1 LGNSLF
7 YLDPLKI
14 FSYTP
19 VLLALSDYGVRHKR
33 KIIGQ
38 NGLCPVRLA
47 PVFNLQKKIFIGRSF
62 MGRVAIIGVGQSAF
76 VRGYPGSIR
85 ELAFEGFKECMADAQ
100 VSVKEIDAS
109 VICSAPEY
117 DKQRSPAGVFAEYL
131 GLTPQPTFYVETL
144 CSSSSTG
151 VKLAYSL
158 IKSGLHDVV
167 VVLGFQKM
175 SEISSAESQERMGR
189 GADIQWE
196 SPFGTMMPAYYAM
209 YARAHMKKYGTTPED
224 LALIRV
230 KASTYGQINEKAVYR
245 KPVALDMFSDPQ
257 SPMSG
262 PVASPLRVGDCCA
275 NADGSSCI
283 ILASE
288 EKAKALSKKP
298 VWILGVGAASSPVNM
313 AGRALF
319 TGLAVGEEAG
329 KQAYKMAGVSPKDVD
344 VAEVHDCF
352 TIAEMMAYENLGFA
366 KPGEGKD
373 LIKSKETYKEG
384 IIPVNVDG
392 GLLSKGHPIGAT
404 GGSQIRTI
412 VLQLRGQAG
421 DMQVKNPEI
430 GLVHN
435 IGGVGLYGNVTILGR
450 S

>member
-1 LGNSLF
+1 MEKVG
-7 YLDPLKI
+7 
-14 FSYTP
+14 
-19 VLLALSDYGVRHKR
+19 
-33 KIIGQ
+33 
-38 NGLCPVRLA
+38 
-47 PVFNLQKKIFIGRSF
+47 
-62 MGRVAIIGVGQSAF
+62 IIGVGQSAF

-85 ELAFEGFKECMADAQ
+85 ELAFEGFKEAMQDAQ
-100 VSVKEIDAS
+100 MTNKDIGAS

-144 CSSSSTG
+144 CSSSSMG
-151 VKLAYSL
+151 VRLAYSL
-158 IKSGLHDVV
+158 VKSGLHDSVAV
-167 VVLGFQKM
+167 IGFQKM

-209 YARAHMKKYGTTPED
+209 YARGHMAKYGTTPDD

-230 KASTYGQINEKAVYR
+230 KAATYGQINEKAVYR
-245 KPVALDMFSDPQ
+245 KPVTFEMFLDPE

-275 NADGSSCI
+275 NADGSSCVI
-283 ILASE
+283 VANE
-288 EKAKALSKKP
+288 EKAKAFSKKP
-298 VWILGVGAASSPVNM
+298 VWILGLGAASTPVNM
-313 AGRALF
+313 AGRDLF
-319 TGLAVGEEAG
+319 SGLTVGQEAG
-329 KQAYKMAGVSPKDVD
+329 EQAYKMAGVTPKDID

-373 LIKSKETYKEG
+373 LIKSKETYKDG
-384 IIPVNVDG
+384 TIPVNVDG

-412 VLQLRGQAG
+412 VLQLRDEAG
-421 DMQVKNPEI
+421 EMQVKDPEI

-450 S
+450 

>member
-1 LGNSLF
+1 
-7 YLDPLKI
+7 
-14 FSYTP
+14 
-19 VLLALSDYGVRHKR
+19 
-33 KIIGQ
+33 
-38 NGLCPVRLA
+38 
-47 PVFNLQKKIFIGRSF
+47 
-62 MGRVAIIGVGQSAF
+62 MGKVGIIGVGQSAF

-85 ELAFEGFKECMADAQ
+85 ELAFEGFKEGMQDAHITA
-100 VSVKEIDAS
+100 KDIDAS

-117 DKQRSPAGVFAEYL
+117 DKQRSPAGVFAEYF
-131 GLTPQPTFYVETL
+131 GLTPQPTFYVESL
-144 CSSSSTG
+144 CSSSSMG
-151 VKLAYSL
+151 VRLAYSL
-158 IKSGLHDVV
+158 IKAGLHDVV
-167 VVLGFQKM
+167 AVVGFQKM

-209 YARAHMKKYGTTPED
+209 YARAHMAEYGTTSED

-230 KASTYGQINEKAVYR
+230 KAATYGQINEKAVYR
-245 KPVALDMFSDPQ
+245 KAVTFEMFSDPE
-257 SPMSG
+257 SPMSN

-288 EKAKALSKKP
+288 EKAKTLSKKP
-298 VWILGVGAASSPVNM
+298 VWILGLGAASTAVNM
-313 AGRALF
+313 AGRELF
-319 TGLAVGEEAG
+319 TGLTVGEQAG
-329 KQAYKMAGVSPKDVD
+329 EQAYKMAGVTPKDID

-384 IIPVNVDG
+384 SIPVNVDG

-412 VLQLRGQAG
+412 VLQLRGEAG
-421 DMQVKNPEI
+421 EMQVKDPEI

-450 S
+450 

>member
-1 LGNSLF
+1 
-7 YLDPLKI
+7 
-14 FSYTP
+14 
-19 VLLALSDYGVRHKR
+19 
-33 KIIGQ
+33 
-38 NGLCPVRLA
+38 
-47 PVFNLQKKIFIGRSF
+47 
-62 MGRVAIIGVGQSAF
+62 MGKVAIVGVGQSTF
-76 VRGYPGSIR
+76 VRSYPGSIR
-85 ELAFEGFKECMADAQ
+85 ELVFEGFKEAMQDAQ
-100 VSVKEIDAS
+100 MSATDIDAS

-131 GLTPQPTFYVETL
+131 GLNPQPTFYVETL

-151 VKLAYSL
+151 LKLAYSL
-158 IKSGLHDVV
+158 VKAGLHDAVAV
-167 VVLGFQKM
+167 IGFQKM
-175 SEISSAESQERMGR
+175 SEITSSESQERMGR

-209 YARAHMKKYGTTPED
+209 YAKAHMEKYGTTLDD

-230 KASTYGQINEKAVYR
+230 KAATYGQLNDRAVYR
-245 KPVALDMFSDPQ
+245 KPVEFEMFSDPENR
-257 SPMSG
+257 MAG

-283 ILASE
+283 IVASE
-288 EKAKALSKKP
+288 EKAKSFSKNP
-298 VWILGVGAASSPVNM
+298 VWILGVGAATTSVNL
-313 AGRALF
+313 AGRDLF
-319 TGLAVGEEAG
+319 TGLSVAEQAAR
-329 KQAYKMAGVSPKDVD
+329 QAYQMAGVGPKDID

-366 KPGEGKD
+366 NPGEGKE
-373 LIKSKETYKEG
+373 LIRAKETYKEG
-384 IIPVNVDG
+384 SIPVNVDG

-412 VLQLRGQAG
+412 VLQLRDEAG
-421 DMQVKNPEI
+421 DIQVKDPEI

-450 S
+450 E

>member
-1 LGNSLF
+1 
-7 YLDPLKI
+7 
-14 FSYTP
+14 
-19 VLLALSDYGVRHKR
+19 
-33 KIIGQ
+33 
-38 NGLCPVRLA
+38 
-47 PVFNLQKKIFIGRSF
+47 
-62 MGRVAIIGVGQSAF
+62 MGKVGIIGVGQSAF

-85 ELAFEGFKECMADAQ
+85 ELAFEGFKEAMQDAGTTT
-100 VSVKEIDAS
+100 KDIGAS

-131 GLTPQPTFYVETL
+131 GLTPQPTFYVESL
-144 CSSSSTG
+144 CSSSSMG
-151 VKLAYSL
+151 LRLAYSL
-158 IKSGLHDVV
+158 IKSGLHDTVAV
-167 VVLGFQKM
+167 IGFQKM

-209 YARAHMKKYGTTPED
+209 YARAHMEKYGTTPDD
-224 LALIRV
+224 LALVRV
-230 KASTYGQINEKAVYR
+230 KAATYGQINEKAVYR
-245 KPVALDMFSDPQ
+245 KPVTFDMFSDPE

-275 NADGSSCI
+275 NADGSSCVI
-283 ILASE
+283 VANE
-288 EKAKALSKKP
+288 EKAKAFAEKP
-298 VWILGVGAASSPVNM
+298 VWILGLGAASTSVNL
-313 AGRALF
+313 AGRDLF
-319 TGLAVGEEAG
+319 TGLSVAQQAAE
-329 KQAYKMAGVSPKDVD
+329 QAYKMAGVGPKDID

-352 TIAEMMAYENLGFA
+352 TIAEIMAYENLGFA
-366 KPGEGKD
+366 QPGEGKE

-384 IIPVNVDG
+384 SIPVNVDG

-412 VLQLRGQAG
+412 VLQLRGEAG
-421 DMQVKNPEI
+421 DMQVKDPEI

-450 S
+450 